1 MRAIIKGKWF
11 VFIGWIIIAAVLMM
25 TAPNMGELV
34 REKGQLSV
42 PDGYSSSL
50 AAKWIK
56 EANEQENKEH
66 ERSAVL
72 VFYQKDGLTAQD
84 KREIEQAVQAL
95 EKKKSE
101 LHITEIVSPLAN
113 KELEKKLVSK
123 DGTTMLI
130 SISIDPAGRTAKQ
143 LTDALYQAVDGV
155 KVEHYFTGGWMID
168 EDVVTSSLEG
178 VKKTE
183 GITVVFILIV
193 LLAVFRSPVA
203 SLIPLLTVGATYVVS
218 QSIVAFLVD
227 KVNFP
232 LSTFTQ
238 TFLVA
243 VLFGIGTDY
252 CILLLS
258 RFKEELAK
266 HGDRTEA
273 VIATYRT
280 AGKTVA
286 ASGLA
291 VMIGFAAI
299 GLSTFQLYQSAA
311 AVAVG
316 VAVLLMALMT
326 LVPFFMAVLGE
337 KLFWPVRGKLEHGQS
352 RLWLAAGRFAF
363 ARPLLALAI
372 VAAVTVPVLVTYDG
386 KLSFDSMEEIGD
398 HYRSVK
404 AFDIIADHFHPGDAM
419 PTQIVLKS
427 KEPLDSEKGMALIE
441 KISREV
447 ETVDGVASVRS
458 VTRPTGEPIK
468 ELFVTEQAKQLKNGL
483 GAGKDGI
490 EKIGAGLETASNRL
504 SASAPQL
511 KQASSGIGQLVSGT
525 ERLEN
530 GLRQLQSGLSQIE
543 QGVRRGAIG
552 AGELKNGLATL
563 RDNAKK
569 LQDGATQLLSGY
581 KQAEQGLAAISSQY
595 KQVETGLKAVADQLA
610 AVQTL
615 LAQVEQSHPEL
626 GEDAQYQQAKM
637 TVAALSDQ
645 AKQMAAGLAQLNG
658 ALDQTRTGLAKA
670 NESFAQLTAGQ
681 AAINGGLDRIIA
693 GLGELEAGLTKAADG
708 QQQAVD
714 QLPQFAAGLE
724 QVNGG
729 QRQLL
734 EHFSAL
740 GGQLGQL
747 VNGLDQSASGLQKVA
762 SGLGTAET
770 YLADL
775 SSAPAKDMAGWHVPK
790 AALESK
796 EFAQA
801 KDAYMSKDR
810 RIVTFDVIFKENPYS
825 ISALGRIDDIRA
837 AAERAVKEAK
847 LEGVSIAV
855 GGVTSTYAD
864 LRAISNADY
873 RHTAVLMLAGIA
885 IVLAALLRSLIMPL
899 YLILSLV
906 LTYYTSMAVTELI
919 FVNGLGYAGLNWAV
933 SFFAFV
939 LLMALGIDYSIFL
952 MDRFNEYRDRPVREA
967 MLSAMGHMGTV
978 IISAAVIL
986 GGTFAAMYPSGV
998 LSLLQIATI
1007 VLTGLLLYALVVLP
1021 LFVPVM
1027 VRTFGRA
1034 NWWPFGQPMSEADG
1048 LEQQKIS

>member
-25 TAPNMGELV
+25 TAPNMGALV

-42 PDGYSSSL
+42 PDGYSSSM
-50 AAKWIK
+50 AAQLMK
-56 EANEQENKEH
+56 EANEQKNKEN

-72 VFYQKDGLTAQD
+72 VFYQKDGLTAED
-84 KREIEQAVQAL
+84 KQEIERAVNAL
-95 EKKKSE
+95 EKKKSD
-101 LHITEIVSPLAN
+101 LHITNIVSPFAN
-113 KELEKKLVSK
+113 PELEKELLSK
-123 DGTTMLI
+123 DNTTMLV

-143 LTDALYQAVDGV
+143 LTDALYEAVDGV

-183 GITVVFILIV
+183 GITIVFILLV

-203 SLIPLLTVGATYVVS
+203 PLIPLVAVGATYAVS

-227 KVNFP
+227 NVNFP

-238 TFLVA
+238 IFLVA

-266 HGDRTEA
+266 LGDRTEA
-273 VIATYRT
+273 IVVTYRT
-280 AGKTVA
+280 AGKTVL

-316 VAVLLMALMT
+316 VAVLLVALVT

-404 AFDIIADHFHPGDAM
+404 AFDIIADHFNPGDAM
-419 PTQIVLKS
+419 PTQIVVKG
-427 KEPLDSEKGMALIE
+427 KQPLDSEEGLALIE

-447 ETVDGVASVRS
+447 ENVDGVASVRS
-458 VTRPTGEPIK
+458 ATRPTGEPIK
-468 ELFVTEQAKQLKNGL
+468 ELFVTEQAKQLKDGL

-490 EKIGAGLETASNRL
+490 EKIGAGLETASDQL

-525 ERLEN
+525 EQLKNGIVKLQN
-530 GLRQLQSGLSQIE
+530 GLRQIE
-543 QGVRRGAIG
+543 RGVRQGAMG

-595 KQVETGLKAVADQLA
+595 KQVETGLKAVADQLT
-610 AVQTL
+610 AVQMM

-626 GEDAQYQQAKM
+626 GQDAQYQRAKM

-681 AAINGGLDRIIA
+681 AAVNGGLDKVIA
-693 GLGELEAGLTKAADG
+693 GLDELAVGLTKAADG

-747 VNGLDQSASGLQKVA
+747 VNGLDQSASGLRQVA
-762 SGLGTAET
+762 SGLGTAEV

-775 SSAPAKDMAGWHVPK
+775 SSAPAKEMAGWHMPK
-790 AALESK
+790 AARESK

-810 RIVTFDVIFKENPYS
+810 RIVTFDVILDENPYS

-837 AAERAVKEAK
+837 AAERAVKGTK
-847 LEGVSIAV
+847 WEGATIAV
-855 GGVTSTYAD
+855 GGVTSVYAD

-873 RHTAVLMLAGIA
+873 RHTAVLMLIGIA
-885 IVLAALLRSLIMPL
+885 IVLAVLLRSLIMPL
-899 YLILSLV
+899 YLMLSLV

-952 MDRFNEYRDRPVREA
+952 MDRFNEYRGRPVKEA

-1007 VLTGLLLYALVVLP
+1007 ILTGLLLYALVVLP

-1034 NWWPFGQPMSEADG
+1034 NWWPFRQPVSEADG